1 MYILNKKWKFIS
13 LLVVFIML
21 FTTITAF
28 ASFESL
34 SKDVDRTPRIYYEGE
49 EVIFSAKIE
58 NTGPYVN
65 TYYYIQDVFNGD
77 LDYITLYRDG
87 NGDDTITFSGDTPV
101 APDVEL
107 LLDTDY
113 FIDDSKIILRWVD
126 GTGDPTTVGTVNP
139 ESIPTFPGKGDNTLT
154 LNPGGSSYIEMH
166 YIIQPEDPTLVTNEI
181 NTLGEDSAEDKLSAD
196 VTAFFR
202 VINPDTMVNITSS
215 AVNVYAGDTVD
226 LTITEANTGDVD
238 LTNVYVE
245 LFTGTN
251 PTPDVL
257 DENSSNFSGDT
268 DSDGVLDVGET
279 WQWMVNGVVVDGDTN
294 FEVLGF
300 GTDSLGNE
308 VSFDTGYEGE
318 KDDVDVYTIN
328 PDTMVNITSSAVN
341 VYAGDTVDLTITEAN
356 TGDDPLTNVHV
367 DVYKNSLM
375 MTTLDETSLEFS
387 GGDDGNGILD
397 PGETWTWMVTGIAI
411 NEETLFE
418 VLGFGNDSL
427 GNEVSFVEGYENE
440 KDHIDVYTINPD
452 TMVNIT
458 SSAVNVYAGDTV
470 DLTITESN
478 TGDNDLTNVYVELFT
493 GTNPTPDVLDENS
506 SNFSGDTDSDGVLDV
521 GETWQWMVNGVVVD
535 GDTNFE
541 VLGFGTDSLGNEVSF
556 DTGYEG
562 EKDDVDVY
570 TINPDTMVSVTAE
583 QEGASVEMVPMG
595 DVVDLVISEKNT
607 GDDPLTDVYVD
618 VYQNGSMIAT
628 LDETSAEFTGGDDGD
643 GVLEPGETW
652 TWMITGIV
660 INEETMFEVY
670 GYGTDSLGNVVSYE
684 NQYMN
689 EKDDTTVYLMP
700 TRDET
705 A

>member
-196 VTAFFR
+196 VTEFFR

-215 AVNVYAGDTVD
+215 AVNVYAGATVD
-226 LTITEANTGDVD
+226 LTITEANTGDV
-238 LTNVYVE
+238 
-245 LFTGTN
+245 
-251 PTPDVL
+251 
-257 DENSSNFSGDT
+257 
-268 DSDGVLDVGET
+268 
-279 WQWMVNGVVVDGDTN
+279 
-294 FEVLGF
+294 
-300 GTDSLGNE
+300 
-308 VSFDTGYEGE
+308 
-318 KDDVDVYTIN
+318 
-328 PDTMVNITSSAVN
+328 
-341 VYAGDTVDLTITEAN
+341 
-356 TGDDPLTNVHV
+356 
-367 DVYKNSLM
+367 
-375 MTTLDETSLEFS
+375 
-387 GGDDGNGILD
+387 
-397 PGETWTWMVTGIAI
+397 
-411 NEETLFE
+411 
-418 VLGFGNDSL
+418 
-427 GNEVSFVEGYENE
+427 
-440 KDHIDVYTINPD
+440 
-452 TMVNIT
+452 
-458 SSAVNVYAGDTV
+458 
-470 DLTITESN
+470 
-478 TGDNDLTNVYVELFT
+478 DLTNVYVELFT

-628 LDETSAEFTGGDDGD
+628 LDETSAEFT
-643 GVLEPGETW
+643 
-652 TWMITGIV
+652 
-660 INEETMFEVY
+660 
-670 GYGTDSLGNVVSYE
+670 
-684 NQYMN
+684 
-689 EKDDTTVYLMP
+689 
-700 TRDET
+700 
-705 A
+705 

>member
-308 VSFDTGYEGE
+308 VSFDTGYEDE

-356 TGDDPLTNVHV
+356 TGDV
-367 DVYKNSLM
+367 
-375 MTTLDETSLEFS
+375 
-387 GGDDGNGILD
+387 
-397 PGETWTWMVTGIAI
+397 
-411 NEETLFE
+411 
-418 VLGFGNDSL
+418 
-427 GNEVSFVEGYENE
+427 
-440 KDHIDVYTINPD
+440 
-452 TMVNIT
+452 
-458 SSAVNVYAGDTV
+458 
-470 DLTITESN
+470 
-478 TGDNDLTNVYVELFT
+478 DLTNVYVELFT

-652 TWMITGIV
+652 TWMITGIA